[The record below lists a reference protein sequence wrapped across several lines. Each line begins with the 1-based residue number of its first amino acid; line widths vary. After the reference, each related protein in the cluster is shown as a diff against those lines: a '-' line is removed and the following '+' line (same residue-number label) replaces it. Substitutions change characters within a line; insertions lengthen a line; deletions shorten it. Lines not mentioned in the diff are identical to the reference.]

1 MRRGSNTPPFTETAG
16 CARPVWPHLP
26 WQLET
31 KQAKTSTQRLRSNCG
46 SSSEGRKAE
55 EMSGVRDRE
64 IDGEILSGKGNKR
77 KQIGDNDDD
86 VVSGGTHRRRR
97 SGVQMDHARIVL
109 RKKTRSQAGGK
120 EGRKEER
127 KGEKEKKYVVERSTR
142 EMRARNENKK
152 RRGSL
157 LNRIIDNLELA
168 FRAVS
173 DPNRVNWPAREH
185 TNVSVRRFT
194 QGKDTTNPGP
204 PTDHTAEF

>member
-1 MRRGSNTPPFTETAG
+1 
-16 CARPVWPHLP
+16 
-26 WQLET
+26 
-31 KQAKTSTQRLRSNCG
+31 
-46 SSSEGRKAE
+46 
-55 EMSGVRDRE
+55 
-64 IDGEILSGKGNKR
+64 
-77 KQIGDNDDD
+77 
-86 VVSGGTHRRRR
+86 
-97 SGVQMDHARIVL
+97 MDHARIVL